1 MYYAAITVSTKPG
14 IRFKGIEHLKKFS
27 NWFEEKYGIPTLVL
41 GNMTGAIYR
50 NHVVSRYENL
60 AQMETVYEKML
71 ANSEYLE
78 WFDEGKDLIVWEDSS
93 QTMYQV
99 F

>member
-1 MYYAAITVSTKPG
+1 
-14 IRFKGIEHLKKFS
+14 
-27 NWFEEKYGIPTLVL
+27 
-41 GNMTGAIYR
+41 MTGAIYR

-71 ANSEYLE
+71 ADSEYLE